1 MSAGIILPRPFWR
14 GEGGA
19 KEVLHLAYPLILS
32 QMSFTI
38 QVFVDR
44 LFLTWY
50 SAEAVAGAVTA
61 LFVVWAVMGLCIG
74 TGEYVTTFVAQYLGA
89 GRESRIG
96 AAVWQGIYFAACA
109 GLLMA
114 ALIPLAEPV
123 FALAG
128 HAEEL
133 RAHEVTYARII
144 LAGGFP
150 IVLMATL
157 ASFFAGRGQTLVIL
171 VVNVLATV
179 VNATLDYLWIFG
191 YGGFPRMGVAG
202 AAYATILSQAFGA
215 AVYLCVILRARHRA
229 RYGTLSGWRF
239 DRDLFGRL
247 LRFGLPAGLQFS
259 MEIFAFALFMVIVGR
274 LGTAPLA
281 ASGIAFNLN
290 MIVFMPMLG
299 FGLAVSSLVG
309 RYLGSER
316 PDLAERVTWSAVWLC
331 LFYMFACC
339 ALYLSAPQLLLAPY
353 AAGGNADSFREV
365 AAITGVLLRF
375 VAVYSLFDMLN
386 VLFASALKGAGDTTY
401 PVMATVT
408 LAWSVM
414 LVPSYVFCVLGDG
427 GVYAAWSAATA
438 YIFLVGLVMYRRFRR
453 GHWRSMRVIEPTVA
467 DLDPAAAAASA

>member
-1 MSAGIILPRPFWR
+1 VSGAIVVPRPFWR

-19 KEVLHLAYPLILS
+19 GEVLRLAYPLILS

-61 LFVVWAVMGLCIG
+61 LFVVWAVIGLCIG

-89 GRESRIG
+89 GRSERIG
-96 AAVWQGIYFAACA
+96 AAVWQGIYFAGCA
-109 GLLMA
+109 GLVTA
-114 ALIPLAEPV
+114 ALIPLAGPV

-128 HAEEL
+128 HSEEL
-133 RAHEVTYARII
+133 RVHEVVYARI
-144 LAGGFP
+144 LLGGGFP

-179 VNATLDYLWIFG
+179 VNGVLDYLWIFG
-191 YGGFPRMGVAG
+191 HAGFPRLGVAG
-202 AAYATILSQAFGA
+202 AGYATIASQAFGA
-215 AVYLCVILRARHRA
+215 AVYLGVILHARHRA

-309 RYLGSER
+309 RYLGSDR
-316 PDLAERVTWSAVWLC
+316 PHLAERATWSALWMC
-331 LFYMFACC
+331 LVYMVACS
-339 ALYLSAPQLLLAPY
+339 ALYLSAPELLLAPY
-353 AAGGNADSFREV
+353 AAGGETGAFRDV
-365 AAITGVLLRF
+365 AAIAGVLLRF
-375 VAVYSLFDMLN
+375 VAFYSLFDMMN
-386 VLFASALKGAGDTTY
+386 VLFAAALKGAGDTTY
-401 PVMATVT
+401 PVVATIV
-408 LAWSVM
+408 LAWGVM
-414 LVPSYVFCVLGDG
+414 LLPTYLLCVRGDG
-427 GVYAAWSAATA
+427 GVYAAWTAATA
-438 YIFLVGLVMYRRFRR
+438 YIFCVGVLMYRRFRR
-453 GHWRSMRVIEPTVA
+453 GRWRSMRVIEPVLVE
-467 DLDPAAAAASA
+467 LDAAASA